1 MTAHAPY
8 WPLATLLLG
17 MVLCALASSAVR
29 QWRDS
34 E

>member
-1 MTAHAPY
+1 MTVHAPY
-8 WPLATLLLG
+8 WPIATLLLG
-17 MVLCALASSAVR
+17 MVLGALASSAVR